1 MKLFT
6 FTEIFINNLL
16 TSVSFC
22 GRAFITFSHQDSDFK
37 LFIKE
42 MSTPGSLMISFEL
55 TTYAK
60 KHYKTK
66 QAKANQNGG
75 KLLIIYNII
84 FITFH

>member
-1 MKLFT
+1 
-6 FTEIFINNLL
+6 
-16 TSVSFC
+16 
-22 GRAFITFSHQDSDFK
+22 
-37 LFIKE
+37 
-42 MSTPGSLMISFEL
+42 MISFEL

-84 FITFH
+84 FITFHWVYLAQAYYLFKSINKN